1 MWSVSPD
8 WLFCLLLR
16 KRCLTN
22 GFGVWLCASAEL
34 FESGVAVLRSPCA
47 SLYQLRHL
55 KLDHKSWG
63 LIPPA
68 GTILLPASSL
78 MRDGRRLLRFF
89 PKRLSIFLIESP
101 AIVFFM
107 LRGSIMH
114 MSMQTNLMFATIS
127 QPNLILD
134 GEIVTDAMM
143 KFQASGRL
151 INSISLP
158 TGKTVLMAAVNPVA
172 TMQSQQ
178 ARLPSNRNP
187 LLLRGR
193 FSPPPLFYV
202 QTTSFTRF
210 AISQVLLIRSCYS
223 QSIFGAV

>member
-1 MWSVSPD
+1 M
-8 WLFCLLLR
+8 
-16 KRCLTN
+16 
-22 GFGVWLCASAEL
+22 GVDPSCRYDTAPC
-34 FESGVAVLRSPCA
+34 VLA
-47 SLYQLRHL
+47 YEGRH
-55 KLDHKSWG
+55 
-63 LIPPA
+63 
-68 GTILLPASSL
+68 
-78 MRDGRRLLRFF
+78 RLLRFF

-114 MSMQTNLMFATIS
+114 ISMQTNLMFAAIS

-172 TMQSQQ
+172 TMESRQ
-178 ARLPSNRNP
+178 ARLPSNHNP

-193 FSPPPLFYV
+193 FSPPPSFLRPNNKFY
-202 QTTSFTRF
+202 SLRNI
-210 AISQVLLIRSCYS
+210 AGSSNKELL
-223 QSIFGAV
+223 

>member
-1 MWSVSPD
+1 MALCIRGTV
-8 WLFCLLLR
+8 R
-16 KRCLTN
+16 KRSRY
-22 GFGVWLCASAEL
+22 SAESL
-34 FESGVAVLRSPCA
+34 CN
-47 SLYQLRHL
+47 LYQLRHL
-55 KLDHKSWG
+55 KLDHKGWG
-63 LIPPA
+63 LIS
-68 GTILLPASSL
+68 PASTMLLSASSP

-89 PKRLSIFLIESP
+89 PKRLSTFLIESP

-114 MSMQTNLMFATIS
+114 MSMQTNLMFAAIS
-127 QPNLILD
+127 QPNLIPD
-134 GEIVTDAMM
+134 GEIVTGAMM

-172 TMQSQQ
+172 TMESRQ

-193 FSPPPLFYV
+193 FSPPSSFLRPNNKFYSLRNIAG
-202 QTTSFTRF
+202 TSNKE
-210 AISQVLLIRSCYS
+210 LL
-223 QSIFGAV
+223 